1 MLSSPS
7 QQGNQLIDLDGR
19 ALAQCRLTRRW
30 IAKQALPMFCL
41 MIVAVLLIW
50 YFPQIITY
58 LPQQM
63 KMG

>member
-1 MLSSPS
+1 
-7 QQGNQLIDLDGR
+7 
-19 ALAQCRLTRRW
+19 
-30 IAKQALPMFCL
+30 MFYL

>member
-1 MLSSPS
+1 
-7 QQGNQLIDLDGR
+7 
-19 ALAQCRLTRRW
+19 
-30 IAKQALPMFCL
+30 MFWL
-41 MIVAVLLIW
+41 MIVAVLMIW